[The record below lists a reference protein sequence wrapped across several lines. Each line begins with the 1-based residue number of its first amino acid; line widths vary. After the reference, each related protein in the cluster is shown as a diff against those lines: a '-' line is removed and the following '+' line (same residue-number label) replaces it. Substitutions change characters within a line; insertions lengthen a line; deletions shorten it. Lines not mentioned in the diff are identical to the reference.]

1 MSFGSILKQYRQ
13 DYEKSQGWTAKL
25 LDISRNHLSSIE
37 RGESG
42 NPSYELAV
50 KILNLPSLENDGKA
64 HKTIE
69 VTLSHRVEVDAVI
82 AQEIVFMNSQGV
94 VTVSSC
100 QGPPAIALIL
110 PSSMKRVEEIGYFP
124 VYQEDIGLF
133 QVDLWSA
140 G

>member
-13 DYEKSQGWTAKL
+13 DYEKTQVWTAKL
-25 LDISRNHLSSIE
+25 LGVSRNYLSEIE
-37 RGESG
+37 RGVSG
-42 NPSYELAV
+42 NLSYELAV
-50 KILNLPSLENDGKA
+50 KILNLPSLENDGEA

-82 AQEIVFMNSQGV
+82 AQEVVWINSQGV

-100 QGPPAIALIL
+100 QGPPATALIL
-110 PSSMKRVEEIGYFP
+110 PSSAKRALEIGYFP

-133 QVDLWSA
+133 QFDLWSA